1 MKERIYAH
9 GLIFKILS
17 ISFYIV
23 SILILLSLS
32 NAETLDSKVGAR
44 PLGMSAY
51 TAVADDI
58 NSISWNPAGLSL
70 VQNQEATMIY
80 APLYTDISQSYMAY
94 AYPFGKWGTA
104 GIDFTYLNYGDFDWR
119 DDTGRDAG
127 SFSRKDYSVYASY
140 GLNLMPAFSFG
151 AAIGTTSIK
160 MEPFGDSATGIGFDM
175 GALYN
180 IANRASIGI
189 SLENIGGVK
198 ADDRKIARQ
207 KIRFGTAFS
216 VINNQNSGLVIAI
229 DLEEQQR
236 KFDTIYS
243 GIEWSVFTPS
253 SFYVKRK
260 IQERYF
266 ELGKYK
272 DMADYTE
279 GLPEKKGKT
288 SLYIR
293 GGIQKRLSVDEPTAF
308 SGGFCVKYNIIPKK
322 MTLKVEHAFA
332 WHPYLDT
339 THRLSLGLEFGK
351 MIYD

>member
-1 MKERIYAH
+1 MKKKICTH
-9 GLIFKILS
+9 SLIFEILN
-17 ISFYIV
+17 ISFYI
-23 SILILLSLS
+23 LILLIASFS
-32 NAETLDSKVGAR
+32 SAETLDSKIGAR

-70 VQNQEATMIY
+70 VQNQEAAMIY
-80 APLYTDISQSYMAY
+80 AGLYTDINQSYIAY

-104 GIDFTYLNYGDFDWR
+104 GIDFSYLNYGNFDWR

-127 SFSRKDYSVYASY
+127 DFSRKDYSLYASY
-140 GLNLMPAFSFG
+140 GLNLMETLSFG

-160 MEPFGDSATGIGFDM
+160 MEPLGESATGIGFDM

-189 SLENIGGVK
+189 SLQNIGGVN

-207 KIRFGTAFS
+207 KLRFGTAFS
-216 VINNQNSGLVIAI
+216 VINKQNAGLVIAV

-243 GIEWSVFTPS
+243 GFEWSVFTPS

-260 IQERYF
+260 IQERYLT
-266 ELGKYK
+266 LGKYK
-272 DMADYTE
+272 DMADYKE

-293 GGIQKRLSVDEPTAF
+293 GGIQKRLSVEEPLAF
-308 SGGFCVKYNIIPKK
+308 SGGFCVKYNVIPDK
-322 MTLKVEHAFA
+322 MTLKIEHAFA